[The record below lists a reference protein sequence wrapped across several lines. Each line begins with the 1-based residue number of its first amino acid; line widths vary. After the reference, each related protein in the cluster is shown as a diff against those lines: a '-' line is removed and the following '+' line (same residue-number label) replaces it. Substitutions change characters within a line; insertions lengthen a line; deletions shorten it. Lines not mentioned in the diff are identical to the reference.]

1 MEKCAIL
8 KVAVLDEKR
17 LHLKHM
23 FCAFFARHL
32 VTISQISQ
40 ISHVYVNG
48 QGTDPE
54 PLRAPWINGDFW
66 NLTSSDEFCVADLNF
81 MTDSWPGVW
90 GLCRTLYGSLGH
102 TNAFIFFCLLS
113 RVFVWSSCFM
123 WSWHNSQV
131 ALSEAEAA
139 GSRVTAS
146 ALDMEKLLVE
156 LLGDGVGMTFN
167 GYIWLYHVITMG
179 WDRFLATKKIFSH
192 EQFFFLAT

>member
-1 MEKCAIL
+1 
-8 KVAVLDEKR
+8 
-17 LHLKHM
+17 
-23 FCAFFARHL
+23 
-32 VTISQISQ
+32 
-40 ISHVYVNG
+40 
-48 QGTDPE
+48 
-54 PLRAPWINGDFW
+54 
-66 NLTSSDEFCVADLNF
+66 
-81 MTDSWPGVW
+81 
-90 GLCRTLYGSLGH
+90 
-102 TNAFIFFCLLS
+102 
-113 RVFVWSSCFM
+113 M

-167 GYIWLYHVITMG
+167 GYIWIYHVITMG